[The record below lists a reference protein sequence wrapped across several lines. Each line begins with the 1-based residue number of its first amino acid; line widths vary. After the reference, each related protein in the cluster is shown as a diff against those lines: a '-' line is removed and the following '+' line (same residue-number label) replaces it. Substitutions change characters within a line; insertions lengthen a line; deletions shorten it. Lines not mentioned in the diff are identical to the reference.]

1 MIDGLYCWTGRREA
15 SLRSLRWPMDGLAI
29 LQGPSAAAS
38 DRRLRISIMG
48 VTMHDQSPV
57 PELSIMRLPEVA
69 AVCGKSRAA
78 IYKAIRKGEFPKQVK
93 LSARASGWVRCEIE
107 AWVKARMAAR

>member
-1 MIDGLYCWTGRREA
+1 
-15 SLRSLRWPMDGLAI
+15 MDGLPI
-29 LQGPSAAAS
+29 LQVPPAAAL
-38 DRRLRISIMG
+38 DQRLPISIME
-48 VTMHDQSPV
+48 VAMHNQSPAN
-57 PELSIMRLPEVA
+57 ELSIMRLPEVA

-93 LSARASGWVRCEIE
+93 LSARASGWVRCEVE

>member
-1 MIDGLYCWTGRREA
+1 
-15 SLRSLRWPMDGLAI
+15 
-29 LQGPSAAAS
+29 
-38 DRRLRISIMG
+38 
-48 VTMHDQSPV
+48 MHNQTPGTQ
-57 PELSIMRLPEVA
+57 LSIMRLPEVT

-107 AWVKARMAAR
+107 AWLRARMAAR

>member
-1 MIDGLYCWTGRREA
+1 
-15 SLRSLRWPMDGLAI
+15 
-29 LQGPSAAAS
+29 
-38 DRRLRISIMG
+38 
-48 VTMHDQSPV
+48 MHDQSPV
-57 PELSIMRLPEVA
+57 SELSIMRLPEVA

-107 AWVKARMAAR
+107 AWVKSRMAAR

>member
-1 MIDGLYCWTGRREA
+1 MYDQT
-15 SLRSLRWPMDGLAI
+15 P
-29 LQGPSAAAS
+29 
-38 DRRLRISIMG
+38 IS
-48 VTMHDQSPV
+48 
-57 PELSIMRLPEVA
+57 ELSIMRLPEVT

-78 IYKAIRKGEFPKQVK
+78 IYKAIRIGEFPKQIK

>member
-1 MIDGLYCWTGRREA
+1 
-15 SLRSLRWPMDGLAI
+15 
-29 LQGPSAAAS
+29 
-38 DRRLRISIMG
+38 
-48 VTMHDQSPV
+48 MHNQTPGT
-57 PELSIMRLPEVA
+57 ELSIMRLPEVT

-107 AWVKARMAAR
+107 AWLRARMAAR